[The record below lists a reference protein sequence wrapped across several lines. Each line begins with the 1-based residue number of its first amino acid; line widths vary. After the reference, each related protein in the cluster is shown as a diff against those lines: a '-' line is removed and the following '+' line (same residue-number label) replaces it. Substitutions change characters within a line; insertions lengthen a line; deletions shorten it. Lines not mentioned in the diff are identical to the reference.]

1 MDLKIFICTHKKFI
15 FNKAKYFIP
24 LLCGAD
30 FNEDI
35 GEKKII
41 QGIIFLLKIKIIQS
55 LLDCIG
61 YGKILIINM

>member
-15 FNKAKYFIP
+15 FNREKYFTP

-35 GEKKII
+35 EEKKR
-41 QGIIFLLKIKIIQS
+41 
-55 LLDCIG
+55 
-61 YGKILIINM
+61 